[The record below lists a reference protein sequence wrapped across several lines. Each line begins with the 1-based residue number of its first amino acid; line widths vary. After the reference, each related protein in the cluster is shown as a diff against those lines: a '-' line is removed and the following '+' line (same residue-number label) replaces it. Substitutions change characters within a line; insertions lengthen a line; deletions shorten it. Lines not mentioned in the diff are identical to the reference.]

1 MKIVCACGKEHPLT
15 DYHPE
20 FLEVTSFVLF
30 HGHDPEPPETV
41 TAVCRCGARRVIGPG
56 NVPEPRTSAQLLS
69 QGMSDGQ
76 WLKSHARCED
86 AA

>member
-1 MKIVCACGKEHPLT
+1 MKIVCACGKEHPLA

-30 HGHDPEPPETV
+30 HGHNPEPPETV

-76 WLKSHARCED
+76 WLKSHARC
-86 AA
+86 A